1 MSESGPSVAIYGR
14 PDPRETVATSE
25 FRVRRGAKALVTSS
39 DRVAL
44 VRERHADGTPFWTLP
59 GGGAHPGES
68 LADTLRR
75 EVREELSC
83 RCAVIGPRG
92 VFWYVHRT
100 RDRTASVYSV
110 CDCALTS
117 RPSPSALEG
126 VEAVRWVDPSAPPAR
141 TLPAV
146 RTVLACIVSDR

>member
-1 MSESGPSVAIYGR
+1 
-14 PDPRETVATSE
+14 
-25 FRVRRGAKALVTSS
+25 VTSS

-68 LADTLRR
+68 LADTLGR
-75 EVREELSC
+75 ELAEELSC
-83 RCAVIGPRG
+83 RCAVRGSRG

-100 RDRTASVYSV
+100 RDRTVSVYTV
-110 CDCALTS
+110 CECALIS
-117 RPSPSALEG
+117 RPSPSALDG
-126 VEAVRWVDPSAPPAR
+126 VEAVRWVDPSTPPVR

-146 RTVLACIVSDR
+146 RTVLDSIVS